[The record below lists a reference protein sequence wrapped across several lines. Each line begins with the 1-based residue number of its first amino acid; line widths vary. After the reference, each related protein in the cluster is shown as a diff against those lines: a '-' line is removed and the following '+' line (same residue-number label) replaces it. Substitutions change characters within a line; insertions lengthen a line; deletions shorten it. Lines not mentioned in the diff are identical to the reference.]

1 LEEEECTGARGFGS
15 NGWGMVSCCGME
27 QFLKWASKAC
37 MRYEKFELGKNDPLP
52 CMMLLS
58 LCNVLN
64 GVNSMKQDS
73 RNTKRK
79 YADLS
84 RLEIARFYTTIR

>member
-1 LEEEECTGARGFGS
+1 
-15 NGWGMVSCCGME
+15 MVSWSGRE
-27 QFLKWASKAC
+27 QFLEWASIAC
-37 MRYEKFELGKNDPLP
+37 MRYYKFGLGKNDPLP

-73 RNTKRK
+73 RDTKRK